1 MKTLHIAR
9 HTRIAAARGIT
20 ALARAARNAI
30 AHAVRVAGLAWE
42 LFATEEP
49 PENLKRRWRYFHY
62 LRLTRVQGLD
72 DTEAVAAA
80 SALRGFLIW
89 LRHGEP
95 SRRFTDMPR

>member
-1 MKTLHIAR
+1 MKNL
-9 HTRIAAARGIT
+9 RIAAARGIT
-20 ALARAARNAI
+20 ALARAARNTI

-72 DTEAVAAA
+72 DADAVAAA
-80 SALRGFLIW
+80 SALRGFSIW
-89 LRHGEP
+89 LRDGEP
-95 SRRFTDMPR
+95 SRKLTDMPR